1 MAILKAHSKWLLL
14 KMSRSWSLHEKK
26 RSRDANKKHKRINR
40 CVWLTRVRLW
50 GLLRDFHSSVLETSD
65 STGTINS
72 VIRAKSVNL
81 DAQHTDNHSVGLHKP
96 SPASDNQN
104 ILTWPKNSHVC
115 SACSHRVSL
124 KPACLFP
131 KRFFRLLLYTVCK
144 VYHMWTIFTFW
155 QIGILFLFKETLS
168 AIIDIINLPYSVIM
182 APLETYSSE

>member
-1 MAILKAHSKWLLL
+1 MHHGYSKSSLQMATF
-14 KMSRSWSLHEKK
+14 KMSRSWILHEKK
-26 RSRDANKKHKRINR
+26 DQGMPIKNKRINR

-104 ILTWPKNSHVC
+104 ITWPKNSRLQC
-115 SACSHRVSL
+115 LFLQGQFKAGL
-124 KPACLFP
+124 PLFP

-155 QIGILFLFKETLS
+155 QIGIFFLFKETLS